1 MATLEKQRFEFY
13 RGDTYTRDFD
23 IEGWSLPITKMYF
36 TVKDNVENKKP
47 VLQKTLDNG
56 LTLVDEKN
64 GIRTY
69 NLSICCTDTDN
80 MKAGV
85 DYDFD
90 IEIHSPGTTEKVIKQ
105 TIITGKI
112 KVKASST
119 KTCNEC

>member
-36 TVKDNVENKKP
+36 TVKDNAENKKP
-47 VLQKTLDNG
+47 LLQKTLNNG
-56 LTLVDEKN
+56 LTLVNEEN

-69 NLSICCTDTDN
+69 NLLIGCHDTDN
-80 MKAGV
+80 MKTGV

-90 IEIHSPGTTEKVIKQ
+90 IEIHSPGAESDVIKK

>member
-36 TVKDNVENKKP
+36 TVKDNAENKKP
-47 VLQKTLDNG
+47 LLQKTLNNG
-56 LTLVDEKN
+56 LTLVDEN
-64 GIRTY
+64 EGIRTY
-69 NLSICCTDTDN
+69 NLTICCIDTDN

-90 IEIHSPGTTEKVIKQ
+90 IEIHSPGAENDVIKQ